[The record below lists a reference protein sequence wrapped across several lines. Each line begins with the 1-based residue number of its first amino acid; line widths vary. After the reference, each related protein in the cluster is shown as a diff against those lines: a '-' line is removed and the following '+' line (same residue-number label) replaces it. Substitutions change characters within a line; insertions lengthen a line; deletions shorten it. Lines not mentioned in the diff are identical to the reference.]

1 MPSRRQAIQCAV
13 AAALSPLAAAP
24 LYAAVKQESAAT
36 LGAIRAVTITADNL
50 EPVEEAWTKFMGY
63 RVVGRGALP
72 RATAQSW
79 DAPRLANK
87 SFVILGPASGEPT
100 YVRFVEQP
108 TPADA
113 ITKRTLGW
121 TTTEITVQN
130 TDDLY
135 ERLRDSPFNVRRPP
149 AQIPTYSYLRA
160 MQAVGPAGEHL
171 NLTWIT
177 EPRADLAVAK
187 SFVGRCFIAVLGAP
201 DLPDALQFYH
211 RRFGN
216 APSAIRRL
224 PALQLAVVPLQD
236 GTKIEVDHFG
246 PRAQRR
252 TRPEGGLPVGLA
264 VVTFEC
270 SRVDALRDR
279 FVSHPGT
286 TALEPHSGRRS
297 VTVRGAAGELLELLE
312 T

>member
-1 MPSRRQAIQCAV
+1 MPSRRDAIQCAV

-24 LYAAVKQESAAT
+24 RHAAMRQESAT
-36 LGAIRAVTITADNL
+36 LGTIRAVTITADHL
-50 EPVEEAWTKFMGY
+50 QPTEEAWTKFMGY
-63 RVVGRGALP
+63 HVVSRGALP
-72 RATAQSW
+72 RGTAESW
-79 DAPRLANK
+79 DAPRLAGK

-113 ITKRTLGW
+113 MTERTLGW

-130 TDDLY
+130 ADDLY
-135 ERLRDSPFNVRRPP
+135 ERLHDSPFKVRRPP
-149 AQIPTYSYLRA
+149 AQIPTYPYLRA
-160 MQAVGPAGEHL
+160 MQALGPAGERL

-201 DLPDALQFYH
+201 DLPDALKFYKA
-211 RRFGN
+211 RFGTT
-216 APSAIRRL
+216 PSAIRQL
-224 PALQLAVVPLQD
+224 PSLRLAVVPLDD

-252 TRPEGGLPVGLA
+252 TRPDGGLPVGLA

-270 SRVDALRDR
+270 SRLDALRDR

-286 TALEPHSGRRS
+286 TALEPHSPRRS
-297 VTVRGAAGELLELLE
+297 VTVRGPAGELLELLE